1 MISNDLAAEIER
13 LRQENEMLNV
23 NLEELA
29 KTNEFLVS
37 ATWRERDMKQKLH
50 VALEEL
56 TLTKK
61 VVDEQNKN
69 IRDSINYA
77 SRIQDAIIPKYDELK
92 EKFADIF
99 IYHKAKDIVSGDFPW
114 FF

>member
-1 MISNDLAAEIER
+1 RPRPRDLQSFPTR
-13 LRQENEMLNV
+13 RSSDL
-23 NLEELA
+23 
-29 KTNEFLVS
+29 
-37 ATWRERDMKQKLH
+37 WRERDMKQKLH

-99 IYHKAKDIVSGDFPW
+99 IYHKAKDRKSTRLNSSHVKISYA
-114 FF
+114 